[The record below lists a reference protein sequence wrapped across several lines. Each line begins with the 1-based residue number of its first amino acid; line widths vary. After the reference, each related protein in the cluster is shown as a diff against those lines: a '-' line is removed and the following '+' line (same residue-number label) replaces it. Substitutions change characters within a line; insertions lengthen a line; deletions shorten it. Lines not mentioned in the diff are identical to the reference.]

1 MDIELDINTIL
12 ELYKNRVSELEYQLI
27 LQIAKN
33 TKLEELLN
41 KDKK

>member
-12 ELYKNRVSELEYQLI
+12 ELYKNRISELEHQLI
-27 LQIAKN
+27 LQIAKIA
-33 TKLEELLN
+33 KLEELLN

>member
-12 ELYKNRVSELEYQLI
+12 ELYKNRVSELEHQLI

-33 TKLEELLN
+33 TKLEELIN